1 MSSDYGD
8 EDDFMNGLLADMDE
22 SLLRTPAK
30 PPRSSSAPQKQQK
43 PIARPNFSSQGSK
56 DNSKN
61 AVSRS
66 SVSLT
71 TKPILKPT
79 VVFTPAKPGAGESY
93 STRIPDQHRGLA
105 DDIEGSFTPPPEEV
119 CTFIYLLH
127 LFLTRSQSNYP
138 NELPLRLPHH
148 PMLHLL
154 TRPRR
159 LLAA

>member
-56 DNSKN
+56 VNPKN
-61 AVSRS
+61 AVSRPS
-66 SVSLT
+66 APPPTMPV
-71 TKPILKPT
+71 LKPT
-79 VVFTPAKPGAGESY
+79 VVFTPAKPGVGESY
-93 STRIPDQHRGLA
+93 STRLPDQHRGLT
-105 DDIEGSFTPPPEEV
+105 DDIEGAFTPPAEEV
-119 CTFIYLLH
+119 CTLMYLLYV
-127 LFLTRSQSNYP
+127 FLTCSQSNYP
-138 NELPLRLPHH
+138 NGLPLGLPHH

-154 TRPRR
+154 TRMRW